1 MLNRHLLRAKALQ
14 YLYALHN
21 AKRSDYLLSEDYLE
35 EAFIPKFNDSN
46 PPEPKVVEATQ
57 KKAKLL
63 FGKMTEGHD
72 LPLDTETHIAGHVK
86 KAFRDYLERCSKD
99 SDKLARIML
108 DETLAIYD
116 RFLLVLSFLRELGD
130 VCHDKSELTGIIAE
144 EKKERL
150 DFFYQAFPI
159 KSLRDSKAL
168 ADLFIRQKIGWQGH
182 SDFLETFYKN
192 QFRQSDVTKKILSSP
207 RAPEKETQIEWV
219 EHVMKDLFFPSPAT
233 DSFFEDL
240 DSNWQENK
248 TIVKNMVY
256 KTLKRIYEGG
266 EEGNWEPVTITPDW
280 EEDKTFFEKIY
291 FKTVEE
297 DKRLNDVME
306 KYLQNWDLER
316 VTIVDTV
323 LIKMALTEMIHF
335 PSIPTKVTIN
345 EYIEL
350 AKRYSTP
357 KSKEFVN
364 GILDRTSKD
373 LKDQGVIKKSGRG
386 LLDNA

>member
-21 AKRSDYLLSEDYLE
+21 AKRSDLLLGEDYLE
-35 EAFIPKFNDSN
+35 EAFIPRFNDSN
-46 PPEPKVVEATQ
+46 PLEPKMVEAKQ

-63 FGKMTEGHD
+63 LHSLTEGQD
-72 LPLDTETHIAGHVK
+72 LPTDTEPDIAGHVK
-86 KAFRDYLERCSKD
+86 KAYKDYRERCQKD
-99 SDKLARIML
+99 GEKLGRVMME
-108 DETLAIYD
+108 ETLAIYD
-116 RFLLVLSFLRELGD
+116 RFLLVLCFLRELGD
-130 VCHDKSELTGIIAE
+130 MCHDKSQLTGIVAE
-144 EKKERL
+144 ERKERL
-150 DFFYQAFPI
+150 DYFYQ
-159 KSLRDSKAL
+159 SLPLKAMRGSKIL
-168 ADLFIRQKIGWQGH
+168 SDLFIRQKIGWQDHG
-182 SDFLETFYKN
+182 DFVEVFYRN
-192 QFRQSDVTKKILSSP
+192 QFRQSDVTKKFLSSP
-207 RAPEKETQIEWV
+207 RPPEKEAQIEWV

-233 DSFFEDL
+233 DSLFEDI

-256 KTLKRIYEGG
+256 KTLKRIYDSNEGW
-266 EEGNWEPVTITPDW
+266 WEPVTITPDW

-291 FKTVEE
+291 SKTVEE
-297 DKRLNDVME
+297 DKRLDEVML
-306 KYLQNWDLER
+306 KYLQNWDLDR
-316 VTIVDTV
+316 VTVVDTV
-323 LIKMALTEMIHF
+323 IIKMALTEMIHF

-373 LKDQGVIKKSGRG
+373 LKDQGIIKKSGRG

>member
-21 AKRSDYLLSEDYLE
+21 ATRSDLLLGDDYLE
-35 EAFIPKFNDSN
+35 EAFVPKFNNSN
-46 PPEPKVVEATQ
+46 PPDPEIVEAKQ

-63 FGKMTEGHD
+63 FHKLIEGND
-72 LPLDTETHIAGHVK
+72 LPNDLETDIAGHVK
-86 KAFRDYLERCSKD
+86 KAYKDYKERCQKD
-99 SDKLARIML
+99 ADKLSRIML

-116 RFLLVLSFLRELGD
+116 RFLMVMCFLRELGEI
-130 VCHDKSELTGIIAE
+130 CHEKSQLTGIIAE

-150 DFFYQAFPI
+150 DYFYQSAPLTSI
-159 KSLRDSKAL
+159 RECKVLQE
-168 ADLFIRQKIGWQGH
+168 LFIRQKIGWQEHG
-182 SDFLETFYKN
+182 DFLEAFYKN
-192 QFRQSDVTKKILSSP
+192 LFRQSEVSKKMMASP
-207 RAPEKETQIEWV
+207 RPPEKEAQIEWV

-256 KTLKRIYEGG
+256 KTLKRVYENEDGK
-266 EEGNWEPVTITPDW
+266 WEPVTITPDW
-280 EEDKTFFEKIY
+280 DEDKIFLEKI
-291 FKTVEE
+291 FSKTIEE
-297 DKRLNDVME
+297 DKRLDEVME

-323 LIKMALTEMIHF
+323 IIKMALTEMIHF

-373 LKDQGVIKKSGRG
+373 LKGEGVIKKSGRG

>member
-21 AKRSDYLLSEDYLE
+21 ATRSDLLLGDDYLD
-35 EAFIPKFNDSN
+35 EAFIPNFNNSQ
-46 PPEPKVVEATQ
+46 PLEPEVVEATQ

-63 FGKMTEGHD
+63 FHKLIEGHALPDD
-72 LPLDTETHIAGHVK
+72 LELDIAAHIK
-86 KAFRDYLERCSKD
+86 KAYKEYKDRCSKD
-99 SDKLARIML
+99 ADKLARIMM

-116 RFLLVLSFLRELGD
+116 RFLMVICFLRELGEM
-130 VCHDKSELTGIIAE
+130 CHEKSQLTGIVAE

-150 DFFYQAFPI
+150 DYFYQSAPI
-159 KSLRDSKAL
+159 KSIRESKAFR
-168 ADLFIRQKIGWQGH
+168 DLLIRNKIGWQEHG
-182 SDFLETFYKN
+182 DFMEAFYKN
-192 QFRQSDVTKKILSSP
+192 QFRQSEVSKKMMASP
-207 RAPEKETQIEWV
+207 HAPDKEAEIEWV
-219 EHVMKDLFFPSPAT
+219 EHIMKELFFPSPAT
-233 DSFFEDL
+233 DSFFEDI

-248 TIVKNMVY
+248 TVVKNMVY
-256 KTLKRIYEGG
+256 KTLKRVYDRPEGK
-266 EEGNWEPVTITPDW
+266 WDPVTITPDW
-280 EEDKTFFEKIY
+280 DEDKIFFEQI
-291 FKTVEE
+291 FAKTVEE
-297 DKRLNDVME
+297 DRRLDEVME

-316 VTIVDTV
+316 VTVVDTV
-323 LIKMALTEMIHF
+323 IIKMALTEMIHF

-373 LKDQGVIKKSGRG
+373 LKAEGIIKKSGRG